1 MGCCCQAYW
10 GQILFSY
17 LLSRDLNKLPKD
29 QFSTNVHSLSYFL
42 FFPYLEHRFFFYI
55 SKEMPTEF
63 KRKKLNNYL
72 FEIEKNTD
80 CKEMHMHKHTEYTF
94 GVQDQNVMVLLFI
107 SLCVLESRLFNY
119 CVS

>member
-17 LLSRDLNKLPKD
+17 SLSRDLNKLPKD
-29 QFSTNVHSLSYFL
+29 QFSTSVHSLSYFL
-42 FFPYLEHRFFFYI
+42 FFPYLEHRFFFI
-55 SKEMPTEF
+55 FPRRCQQNSRE
-63 KRKKLNNYL
+63 KKLNNYL

-80 CKEMHMHKHTEYTF
+80 CKEMRMHKHTEYTF
-94 GVQDQNVMVLLFI
+94 GVQDQNVLVLLFI